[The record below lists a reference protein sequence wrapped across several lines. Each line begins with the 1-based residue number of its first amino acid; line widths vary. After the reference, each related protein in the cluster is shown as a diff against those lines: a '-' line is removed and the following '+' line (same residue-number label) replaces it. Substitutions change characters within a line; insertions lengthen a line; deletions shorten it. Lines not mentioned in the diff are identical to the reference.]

1 MREIDILNWDRTKTY
16 EWFKTFSNSTYSMN
30 VRMDVTN
37 LVKHT
42 KDNKESFFI
51 NLLYIVVKG
60 LSSIDE
66 MRMRLVDGKPVIF
79 DEINPAFTVMTKTG
93 TFENVRFKNNNNY
106 KEFYK
111 IAKDNIEAAK
121 EQKTIK
127 QENYNPENCY
137 NEYYITCLPWSDFT
151 EFNHPIPDDIHS
163 QCIPR
168 VCWGKYILNND
179 KYELTLNITV
189 SHLFVDGYPLAQ
201 TFNKIQEFLNDASNI
216 LK

>member
-93 TFENVRFKNNNNY
+93 TFENVRFKNNYNY

-111 IAKDNIEAAK
+111 MAK
-121 EQKTIK
+121 
-127 QENYNPENCY
+127 
-137 NEYYITCLPWSDFT
+137 
-151 EFNHPIPDDIHS
+151 
-163 QCIPR
+163 R
-168 VCWGKYILNND
+168 
-179 KYELTLNITV
+179 
-189 SHLFVDGYPLAQ
+189 
-201 TFNKIQEFLNDASNI
+201 
-216 LK
+216 